1 MSGKSFYVFDCQKTC
16 FLHSQPSLCSA
27 GSFFFCACLAVRNF
41 FVLFFGFRKFD
52 EQTSTLTATST
63 MAM

>member
-41 FVLFFGFRKFD
+41 SVLFFGFSKFD
-52 EQTSTLTATST
+52 EQT
-63 MAM
+63 